1 MSGAEPAAHAADG
14 KAPDGKAP
22 DGTGADEL
30 IVVGCG
36 TVVPEADRAASSY
49 WVSSPGT
56 GSAGGTR
63 ILFDCGPGA
72 LQALARLGLPWGK
85 VTDLAITHFHADH
98 VGALPG
104 FFFALKHGL
113 ARPRTRPLTVWGPPG
128 TRGFFEKLAGAFGD
142 FVLDPGFSVL
152 MEELAPGAARDLSG
166 GPRLEAHKTP
176 HTEESVAWRL
186 EGGAFSFG
194 YTGDTGPSPGPSPGS
209 STGPST
215 ELGSFMRGV
224 SALVCEC
231 SLHDS
236 QASDNHLSPA
246 RVAELATSAAPRL
259 LVLTHIY
266 PHFRMGHDVS
276 RLVAEA
282 GYAGDTCVAR
292 EGLRVSLTHR

>member
-1 MSGAEPAAHAADG
+1 
-14 KAPDGKAP
+14 
-22 DGTGADEL
+22 L

-56 GSAGGTR
+56 GSAAHTHL
-63 ILFDCGPGA
+63 LFDCGPGA
-72 LQALARLGLPWGK
+72 LQALARLGLPWGDI
-85 VTDLAITHFHADH
+85 TDLAITHFHADH

-104 FFFALKHGL
+104 LFFALKHGL
-113 ARPRTRPLTVWGPPG
+113 SRPRSRPLRVWGPAG
-128 TRGFFEKLAGAFGD
+128 TRGFFEKLAGACGD
-142 FVLDPGFSVL
+142 FVLDPGFPVL
-152 MEELAPGAARDLSG
+152 IEELDPGAARALSG
-166 GPRLEAHKTP
+166 GRRLEAHKTP

-186 EGGAFSFG
+186 EGEAFSFG
-194 YTGDTGPSPGPSPGS
+194 YTGDS
-209 STGPST
+209 GPST

-246 RVAELATSAAPRL
+246 RVAALAAAARPRL

-266 PHFRMGHDVS
+266 PHFRTGHDVA
-276 RLVAEA
+276 RLVVEA
-282 GYAGDTCVAR
+282 GYAGNTCIAR
-292 EGLRVSLTHR
+292 EGLRVSLTNG

>member
-1 MSGAEPAAHAADG
+1 MSEAEPAAHAADG
-14 KAPDGKAP
+14 PAP

-49 WVSSPGT
+49 WVSSSGT

-85 VTDLAITHFHADH
+85 ITDLAITHFHADH

-113 ARPRTRPLTVWGPPG
+113 AGPRTRALTVWGPAG
-128 TRGFFEKLAGAFGD
+128 TRGFFEKLAGAYGD
-142 FVLDPGFSVL
+142 FVLDPGFPVL
-152 MEELAPGAARDLSG
+152 IEELTPGAARDLSG

-194 YTGDTGPSPGPSPGS
+194 YTGDTGPSPGS

-282 GYAGDTCVAR
+282 GYAGDICVAR